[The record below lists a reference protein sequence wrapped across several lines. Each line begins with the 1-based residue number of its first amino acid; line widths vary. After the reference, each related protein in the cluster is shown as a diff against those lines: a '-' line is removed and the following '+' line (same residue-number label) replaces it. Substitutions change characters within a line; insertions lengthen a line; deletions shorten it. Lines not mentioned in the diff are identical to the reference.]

1 MARNETIDQFLR
13 AKGIAEKNIVA
24 FRRVVAW
31 QISEAMTAR
40 GIGPEELARRVRMH
54 PEMIE
59 PFLAS
64 PESAPLLITTLR
76 EVKAALGETVMTFW
90 DSRQ

>member
-1 MARNETIDQFLR
+1 MSDQSFDDFLR
-13 AKGIAEKNIVA
+13 QKGVAENNILA

-31 QISEAMTAR
+31 QISQAMTAK
-40 GIGPEELARRVRMH
+40 GIGPEELVRRVRTH

-64 PESAPLLITTLR
+64 PESAPLLIVTLR

-90 DSRQ
+90 DSLQ